1 MGYKIIETID
11 QLKSECL
18 KKKDDYGDFFIVL
31 AGGLARSS
39 KRIRY
44 DKKSNRFDVHNE
56 IDDTFQDNLS
66 EDELRKET
74 MIIEAIEKN
83 AFFQH
88 EI

>member
-44 DKKSNRFDVHNE
+44 DQKNNRFDVHNE
-56 IDDTFQDNLS
+56 IDDSFQDDLS
-66 EDELRKET
+66 EEDLRNQT
-74 MIIEAIEKN
+74 MIVEAIEKS
-83 AFFQH
+83 AFFQL

>member
-18 KKKDDYGDFFIVL
+18 KKKDDYGNFFIVL
-31 AGGLARSS
+31 GGGLARSS

-44 DKKSNRFDVHNE
+44 DKKTNLFDVHNE

-66 EDELRKET
+66 EDKLRKET

-83 AFFQH
+83 AFFQYD
-88 EI
+88 I

>member
-1 MGYKIIETID
+1 MAYKIIETID

-18 KKKDDYGDFFIVL
+18 KKKDDYVDFFIVL

-56 IDDTFQDNLS
+56 IDDTFQDDLS

-83 AFFQH
+83 SFFKYGL
-88 EI
+88 

>member
-18 KKKDDYGDFFIVL
+18 KKDDDYGEFFIAL
-31 AGGLARSS
+31 GGGLARSS

-44 DKKSNRFDVHNE
+44 DKKNNLFDVYNE
-56 IDDTFQDNLS
+56 IDDTFQNDLS

-74 MIIEAIEKN
+74 MIIEAIEKKS
-83 AFFQH
+83 FFQY
-88 EI
+88 EF

>member
-1 MGYKIIETID
+1 MGYKIIETVD

-18 KKKDDYGDFFIVL
+18 RQEDEYVDFFIVL
-31 AGGLARSS
+31 GGGLVRSS

-44 DKKSNRFDVHNE
+44 DKDSNRFDVHNE
-56 IDDTFQDNLS
+56 IDGSFQDNLS
-66 EDELRKET
+66 EDELRTET

-88 EI
+88 NI